1 MIDHLETQ
9 LELAIDLEVCSF
21 LSLSLT
27 FVFKLLLASFL
38 SIISRPHLFNADIL
52 TYE

>member
-21 LSLSLT
+21 LSLSHVR
-27 FVFKLLLASFL
+27 FQASF
-38 SIISRPHLFNADIL
+38 SIIPIDHIKASLV
-52 TYE
+52 